1 MRALVV
7 ALLLTL
13 IVVSGASA
21 RPSAGT
27 TLRVTYWE
35 NSARPLDRVTWT
47 LRCAP
52 AAGTLPRP
60 GRSCLRLRAGGP
72 KLFAPLPK
80 NVVCTEIYG
89 GPQKALVVGSVK
101 GKSVHATFT
110 RANGCEIERWQRISP
125 WLVPAGGVTS

>member
-1 MRALVV
+1 MRASVV

-35 NSARPLDRVTWT
+35 NSARPLDRITWT

-60 GRSCLRLRAGGP
+60 GRACQRLRAGGS

>member
-1 MRALVV
+1 
-7 ALLLTL
+7 
-13 IVVSGASA
+13 
-21 RPSAGT
+21 
-27 TLRVTYWE
+27 VTYWE
-35 NSARPLDRVTWT
+35 SSARPLDRFTWT
-47 LRCAP
+47 LRCGP
-52 AAGTLPRP
+52 TAGTLPRP
-60 GRSCLRLRAGGP
+60 ERACARLLAGGA

-80 NVVCTEIYG
+80 NDVCTEIYG